1 MKPWEKYQEMEV
13 SRSPKE
19 TGPWD
24 KYAGSGENRGLIGAA
39 LDGLEKYGS
48 APLRAAY
55 GQVQDSMLKRGIP
68 IDVLGAA
75 KAAYDQFGDDPA
87 KAPTAAQLVEQNPLG
102 SVLNKQGFKQNFS
115 THPTAVGL
123 RGLMAPFTG
132 WDRSGEI
139 IGEVPRVAAETLV
152 AGETDPLSYVPGAV
166 FEKPIVKGF
175 ELGGKALSSTGKLGA
190 YLAENTTGIPREVW
204 SNYAKR
210 AKEIGKMA
218 KDYVGDSRYMN
229 AYTDF
234 RNQVGEAIAGRKN
247 QLNEM
252 IDQGLSGA
260 SRGSKISI
268 TPIIEELDTSMRG
281 LHPVTEKAAIDE
293 IQALKNKVREL
304 APEGKMS
311 PWDAYKLQRF
321 FHDRSMKA
329 FAEGGQLFN
338 PSSQAARAA
347 KSARYKTTEMVN
359 QFFPDTIKKAN
370 QQFVSLHN
378 IDDMIPPSMLDPNGS
393 AAALRRAALDPNS
406 KERKALTQLSQFLHG
421 DDRLV
426 QQAMDLS
433 TFEKMTNL
441 PINPLSGGGTTS
453 TSRTLLGGGVG
464 LLGEASDDPEAKW
477 LARGAGAMI
486 ASPALLKMGLDA
498 GLMAPNAAKRL
509 ASKGGLLEKGVEKI
523 NPTMRALEKR
533 LEGAGGKA
541 KEFIKDEEGS
551 FSPEDLLN
559 ILKPGEENVFD
570 LKKARGL
577 VGEPKRG
584 LLEPKDNPV
593 AKYRPPLSREERA
606 DLLNWIDSAYDSLRR
621 GEKFKPVDEQYLR
634 EVLPVAP
641 DYQKK
646 YVKDLLAT
654 IEKQKV
660 GGAEEVASALGGRP
674 EFPESVSA
682 AQNFKPG
689 QIIKSQN
696 GKTWEVLDASSPDG
710 ILKLK
715 NPNGD
720 IVHTPASDVLKFYES
735 TNKSQPRG
743 LLTSLDVERGPVKE
757 LPEGGTT
764 SPFLINNRPPVLKPG
779 TKVSLPDGDTGVTIG
794 EYSYLDPERGRV
806 YDVQTPFGR
815 QQIAERELYG
825 EKYKSYFDDKEKSN
839 IAYRESIDRVR
850 DSVKTESAAEKA
862 AEAERM
868 KKGLIGVDFGGR
880 GGKPP
885 KRLSDSDVRSGKYI
899 ETTPTL
905 DEGYTTSRKG
915 VGPTSE
921 ERSAMNRR
929 RDEETLKNI
938 ENQLQSPRLPKTEKQ
953 KLMEMRNRVRER
965 LGMTVDVPLGGRVS
979 LKKSTSNSM
988 EGGKTFEVVEA
999 LDDEPGYL
1007 LYDADTGKTFPVRD
1021 SDISQV
1027 FNDKGKPVKP
1037 KGGKGKP
1044 KKKK

>member
-102 SVLNKQGFKQNFS
+102 SVLNKQGFKQNFA

-268 TPIIEELDTSMRG
+268 KPIIEELDTSMRG

-329 FAEGGQLFN
+329 FAEGGQIFN

-584 LLEPKDNPV
+584 LLEPKGTVIDKASRSSTTDAELV
-593 AKYRPPLSREERA
+593 KQFAEKVGRGEPLSAKEA
-606 DLLNWIDSAYDSLRR
+606 RR
-621 GEKFKPVDEQYLR
+621 LFEISQMKNKVRGGGDPMGLSDEAMDALDKHDNISSK
-634 EVLPVAP
+634 L
-641 DYQKK
+641 
-646 YVKDLLAT
+646 
-654 IEKQKV
+654 
-660 GGAEEVASALGGRP
+660 GAEEIARSSGAVLP
-674 EFPESVSA
+674 PIEKPESP
-682 AQNFKPG
+682 K
-689 QIIKSQN
+689 
-696 GKTWEVLDASSPDG
+696 
-710 ILKLK
+710 
-715 NPNGD
+715 
-720 IVHTPASDVLKFYES
+720 
-735 TNKSQPRG
+735 G

-757 LPEGGTT
+757 LPEAGDAI
-764 SPFLINNRPPVLKPG
+764 PFNDDARIKLDRQRSSAQSGQFKPG
-779 TKVSLPDGDTGVTIG
+779 QLIADEDGRNFKILDVNPKTGMIMLETPDGGRSFEYADTLA
-794 EYSYLDPERGRV
+794 EYLK
-806 YDVQTPFGR
+806 DVKNAPALTNETKG
-815 QQIAERELYG
+815 A
-825 EKYKSYFDDKEKSN
+825 
-839 IAYRESIDRVR
+839 ID
-850 DSVKTESAAEKA
+850 AATA

-885 KRLSDSDVRSGKYI
+885 KPK
-899 ETTPTL
+899 TAL
-905 DEGYTTSRKG
+905 DRYAELK
-915 VGPTSE
+915 
-921 ERSAMNRR
+921 ERSDGVSARVNKRMA
-929 RDEETLKNI
+929 EQEKNFKPAPNTEDVFKFFESKGAKPKPI
-938 ENQLQSPRLPKTEKQ
+938 YEKNGVKIYTKDSNSFGDQIIHYSVGDGPRKTETFSEGSHMD
-953 KLMEMRNRVRER
+953 LD
-965 LGMTVDVPLGGRVS
+965 TFVDIYGP
-979 LKKSTSNSM
+979 KK
-988 EGGKTFEVVEA
+988 
-999 LDDEPGYL
+999 
-1007 LYDADTGKTFPVRD
+1007 
-1021 SDISQV
+1021 
-1027 FNDKGKPVKP
+1027 KP

>member
-1 MKPWEKYQEMEV
+1 MKPWEKYQAL
-13 SRSPKE
+13 SE
-19 TGPWD
+19 TKREPGDVGPWTKYEKEATVSEPGLLDTALATVD
-24 KYAGSGENRGLIGAA
+24 KYAGAPMRAG
-39 LDGLEKYGS
+39 YGKF
-48 APLRAAY
+48 
-55 GQVQDSMLKRGIP
+55 QDSLFKKGMP
-68 IDVLGAA
+68 MDVAGVA
-75 KAAYDQFGDDPA
+75 KAAYDQLGKDPA
-87 KAPTAAQLVEQNPLG
+87 EAPTAEQLVDQNPIGRQLNRPEVKEAFASSPAALG
-102 SVLNKQGFKQNFS
+102 V
-115 THPTAVGL
+115 
-123 RGLMAPFTG
+123 RGLMAPLTG

-139 IGEVPRVAAETLV
+139 VGEVPKQAANLLV

-166 FEKPIVKGF
+166 FEKPLVKGLQ
-175 ELGGKALSSTGKLGA
+175 LGGKALSSAGKFGA
-190 YLAENTTGIPREVW
+190 YLAENTTGIPRQVW
-204 SNYAKR
+204 SNYAGR
-210 AKEIGKMA
+210 AKEIGKLA
-218 KDYVGDSRYMN
+218 KDYVGDNRYMQ

-252 IDQGLSGA
+252 IDQGLGGA

-293 IQALKNKVREL
+293 IQALKNKVREI

-393 AAALRRAALDPNS
+393 AAALRRASLDPNS
-406 KERKALTQLSQFLHG
+406 KERKPLSQLSQFLHG

-441 PINPLSGGGTTS
+441 PLNPLSGGGTTS

-464 LLGEASDDPEAKW
+464 LLGEASEDPEAKW
-477 LARGAGAMI
+477 AARAAGAMI

-498 GLMAPNAAKRL
+498 GLMVPNAAKKIGG
-509 ASKGGLLEKGVEKI
+509 KGGLLEKGVEKTSEKMSPI
-523 NPTMRALEKR
+523 MKSLEKR
-533 LEGAGGKA
+533 LQSAGKTA
-541 KEFIKDEEGS
+541 KDFIDDEEGK

-559 ILKPGEENVFD
+559 ILKPNEENVFD

-593 AKYRPPLSREERA
+593 AKYRPPLSKEERG
-606 DLLNWIDSAYDSLRR
+606 DLLNWIDSAYNSLRR

-646 YVKDLLAT
+646 YVKDLLEQ
-654 IEKQKV
+654 IEKQKA
-660 GGAEEVASALGGRP
+660 GGAEEIARSMGGRP
-674 EFPESVSA
+674 EIPGVKTPAGPHSVK
-682 AQNFKPG
+682 QG
-689 QIIKSQN
+689 D
-696 GKTWEVLDASSPDG
+696 VLYRASNPDG
-710 ILKLK
+710 GELRVLEYDPTTDNYLVDGGIMGKSWRKSDEL
-715 NPNGD
+715 
-720 IVHTPASDVLKFYES
+720 VASKPP
-735 TNKSQPRG
+735 KG
-743 LLTSLDVERGPVKE
+743 LLTSLDVERGPVTERPEAGGVKFFESPNVEPNPWNSTGQIFKAKSGPIAGQEFTVLPVTKE
-757 LPEGGTT
+757 V
-764 SPFLINNRPPVLKPG
+764 RR
-779 TKVSLPDGDTGVTIG
+779 DGDLLMEVRLKDGSIKQMTKDEIFWSMRPDTDSTNIFA
-794 EYSYLDPERGRV
+794 ST
-806 YDVQTPFGR
+806 QTLADKEAR
-815 QQIAERELYG
+815 IAKYG
-825 EKYKSYFDDKEKSN
+825 EQHKEFTQKQN
-839 IAYRESIDRVR
+839 V
-850 DSVKTESAAEKA
+850 EKA
-862 AEAERM
+862 AEAERA

-880 GGKPP
+880 GGKMP
-885 KRLSDSDVRSGKYI
+885 KAK
-899 ETTPTL
+899 
-905 DEGYTTSRKG
+905 
-915 VGPTSE
+915 
-921 ERSAMNRR
+921 
-929 RDEETLKNI
+929 
-938 ENQLQSPRLPKTEKQ
+938 PKTALDRYAELKDKADGVSDRVNQRMAAQEKNHKQ
-953 KLMEMRNRVRER
+953 
-965 LGMTVDVPLGGRVS
+965 PP
-979 LKKSTSNSM
+979 STEEIFKFFESQGVTPKPIYEKNGVKIYTKDSNSFGDQIIHYSVGDGPRKTETFG
-988 EGGKTFEVVEA
+988 EGGHMDFDTFADIYGTKT
-999 LDDEPGYL
+999 
-1007 LYDADTGKTFPVRD
+1007 
-1021 SDISQV
+1021 
-1027 FNDKGKPVKP
+1027 KP

>member
-1 MKPWEKYQEMEV
+1 MKPWEKYQAL
-13 SRSPKE
+13 SE
-19 TGPWD
+19 TKREPGDVGPWTKYEKEATVSEPGLLDTALATVD
-24 KYAGSGENRGLIGAA
+24 KYAGAPMRAG
-39 LDGLEKYGS
+39 YGKF
-48 APLRAAY
+48 
-55 GQVQDSMLKRGIP
+55 QDSLFKKGMP
-68 IDVLGAA
+68 MDVAGVA
-75 KAAYDQFGDDPA
+75 KAAYDQLGKDPA
-87 KAPTAAQLVEQNPLG
+87 EAPTAEQLVDQNPIGRQLNRPEVKEAFASSPAALG
-102 SVLNKQGFKQNFS
+102 V
-115 THPTAVGL
+115 
-123 RGLMAPFTG
+123 RGLMAPLTG

-139 IGEVPRVAAETLV
+139 VGEVPKQAANLLV

-166 FEKPIVKGF
+166 FEKPLVKGLQ
-175 ELGGKALSSTGKLGA
+175 LGGKALSSAGKFGA
-190 YLAENTTGIPREVW
+190 YLAENTTGIPRQVW
-204 SNYAKR
+204 SNYAGR
-210 AKEIGKMA
+210 AKEIGKLA
-218 KDYVGDSRYMN
+218 KDYVGDNRYMQ

-252 IDQGLSGA
+252 IDQGLGGA

-293 IQALKNKVREL
+293 IQALKNKVREI

-393 AAALRRAALDPNS
+393 AAALRRASLDPNS
-406 KERKALTQLSQFLHG
+406 KERKALSQLSQFLHG

-441 PINPLSGGGTTS
+441 PLNPLSGGGTTS

-464 LLGEASDDPEAKW
+464 LLGEASEDPEAKW
-477 LARGAGAMI
+477 AARAAGAMI

-498 GLMAPNAAKRL
+498 GLMVPNAAKKIGG
-509 ASKGGLLEKGVEKI
+509 KGGLLEKGVEKTSEKMSPI
-523 NPTMRALEKR
+523 MKSLEKR
-533 LEGAGGKA
+533 LQSAGKTA
-541 KEFIKDEEGS
+541 KDFIDDEEGK

-559 ILKPGEENVFD
+559 ILKPNEENVFD

-593 AKYRPPLSREERA
+593 AKYRPPLSKEERG

-660 GGAEEVASALGGRP
+660 GGAEEIARSSGAVLP
-674 EFPESVSA
+674 PIEKPESP
-682 AQNFKPG
+682 K
-689 QIIKSQN
+689 
-696 GKTWEVLDASSPDG
+696 
-710 ILKLK
+710 
-715 NPNGD
+715 
-720 IVHTPASDVLKFYES
+720 
-735 TNKSQPRG
+735 G

-757 LPEGGTT
+757 LPEAGDAI
-764 SPFLINNRPPVLKPG
+764 PFNDDARMKLDRQRSSAQSGQFKPG
-779 TKVSLPDGDTGVTIG
+779 QLIADEDGRNFKILDVNPKTGMIMLETPDGGRSFEYADTLA
-794 EYSYLDPERGRV
+794 EYLN
-806 YDVQTPFGR
+806 DVKNAPALMNETKG
-815 QQIAERELYG
+815 A
-825 EKYKSYFDDKEKSN
+825 
-839 IAYRESIDRVR
+839 ID
-850 DSVKTESAAEKA
+850 SATA

-880 GGKPP
+880 GGKMP
-885 KRLSDSDVRSGKYI
+885 KAK
-899 ETTPTL
+899 
-905 DEGYTTSRKG
+905 
-915 VGPTSE
+915 
-921 ERSAMNRR
+921 
-929 RDEETLKNI
+929 
-938 ENQLQSPRLPKTEKQ
+938 PKTALDRYAELKDKADGVSDRVNQRMAAQEKNHKQ
-953 KLMEMRNRVRER
+953 
-965 LGMTVDVPLGGRVS
+965 PP
-979 LKKSTSNSM
+979 STEEIFKFFESQGVTPKPIYEKNGVKIYTKDSNSFGDQIIHYSVGDGPRKTETFG
-988 EGGKTFEVVEA
+988 EGGHMDFDTFADIYGTKT
-999 LDDEPGYL
+999 
-1007 LYDADTGKTFPVRD
+1007 
-1021 SDISQV
+1021 
-1027 FNDKGKPVKP
+1027 KP